1 MTLLSTLQP
10 FRDLTSLQERMNR
23 IFDEFLTNTGASNEG
38 LQLSSYAPATDI
50 FEDDEHLNLTLEVPG
65 VAEKDINITL
75 EGNTLTV
82 TGERKFKNED
92 KREKF
97 HRVERFYGTF
107 SRSFA
112 LPNTVDPN
120 SIQASYENGV
130 LQLQMA
136 KRAEAKPKQIK
147 VSVGQKQLS
156 AKAA

>member
-10 FRDLTSLQERMNR
+10 FRDLAPLQERMNR
-23 IFDEFLTNTGASNEG
+23 IFDEFFANAGSGNG
-38 LQLSSYAPATDI
+38 DLQLSSFSPATDI
-50 FEDDEHLNLTLEVPG
+50 YEDDEYVTFTLEVPG
-65 VAEKDINITL
+65 VSEKDINITL

-82 TGERKFKNED
+82 TGERKLKKED
-92 KREKF
+92 KRERF

-107 SRSFA
+107 SRSFT

-130 LQLQMA
+130 LQLQMT

-147 VSVGQKQLS
+147 VAVGQKQLS

>member
-10 FRDLTSLQERMNR
+10 FRDLAPLQERMNR
-23 IFDEFLTNTGASNEG
+23 IFDEFFANAGSGNG
-38 LQLSSYAPATDI
+38 DLQLSSFSPATDI
-50 FEDDEHLNLTLEVPG
+50 YEDDEHVTFTLEVPG
-65 VAEKDINITL
+65 VSEKDINITL

-82 TGERKFKNED
+82 TGERKLKKED
-92 KREKF
+92 KRERF

-107 SRSFA
+107 SRSFT

-130 LQLQMA
+130 LQLQMT

-147 VSVGQKQLS
+147 VAVGQKQLS

>member
-1 MTLLSTLQP
+1 MTLLSTWQP
-10 FRDLTSLQERMNR
+10 FRDLAPLQERMNR
-23 IFDEFLTNTGASNEG
+23 IFDEFFANAGAGDGG
-38 LQLSSYAPATDI
+38 LQLSSFSPATDI
-50 FEDDEHLNLTLEVPG
+50 YEDDEHVTLSVEVPG
-65 VAEKDINITL
+65 LSEKDINITL

-82 TGERKFKNED
+82 TGERKLKKED
-92 KREKF
+92 NREKF

-107 SRSFA
+107 SRSFT
-112 LPNTVDPN
+112 LPNTIDPN

-147 VSVGQKQLS
+147 VAVGQKQLS